1 MITSPEII
9 RKSHLA
15 EKIIIVD
22 GLPGCGE
29 SLFSSIVSAM
39 DRVEL
44 LNYAFEVEFICRL
57 FYLNKI
63 QKDAAI
69 TMVRMLTDHKL
80 YQTMMGRETNFRYSD
95 LSSVFND
102 SNPWRYFK
110 RIFQKGKEMTVPDR
124 IKIEKPI
131 LNLTTHNM
139 LRLGEPLF
147 TALEDRLVFIEI
159 VRHPLYMIVQQTLN
173 MERLLDNPRD
183 IDIYIKSDSDQLPWY
198 AYQWE
203 DLFKKS
209 NPVEKAIYTIHHG
222 SKLTEEFKSKHNGLI
237 KGKVLTIP
245 FESFVL
251 DPWPYLKK
259 IEELLGSKITS
270 KTKKVIKK
278 QNVPRKKISDGIP
291 LAIYKR
297 CGWETPDSSLSEK
310 EELEKRRHFAVEQ
323 GASDPALKVLDKLC
337 VGYESNYYKVS
348 ERRL

>member
-1 MITSPEII
+1 MITSPEIL
-9 RKSHLA
+9 RKGHLA
-15 EKIIIVD
+15 EKIVIVD
-22 GLPGCGE
+22 GLAGCGKTLI
-29 SLFSSIVSAM
+29 SPIVSAM

-69 TMVRMLTDHKL
+69 AMVRMLTDHKL

-95 LSSVFND
+95 VSSVFND

-110 RIFQKGKEMTVPDR
+110 RIFQKGIEMTVPDR
-124 IKIEKPI
+124 IKREKPI

-198 AYQWE
+198 TYQWE

-237 KGKVLTIP
+237 KGKTLTIP

-251 DPWPYLKK
+251 DPWPYLRK
-259 IEELLGSKITS
+259 IEDLLGSKITN
-270 KTKKVIKK
+270 KTKRIIKK
-278 QNVPRKKISDGIP
+278 QNIPRKKISDGIP

-297 CGWETPDSSLSEK
+297 CGWEPPVDGFSEK
-310 EELEKRRHFAVEQ
+310 DELKKRRDFAFKQ
-323 GASDPALKVLDKLC
+323 GANEDALYILDKLSAE
-337 VGYESNYYKVS
+337 YEESY
-348 ERRL
+348 LQGIL

>member
-1 MITSPEII
+1 MITSPEIV
-9 RKSHLA
+9 RKGHLA

-22 GLPGCGE
+22 GFAGSGK
-29 SLFSSIVSAM
+29 SLFSAIVSAM

-69 TMVRMLTDHKL
+69 AMVRMLTDHKL

-95 LSSVFND
+95 VSSVFND
-102 SNPWRYFK
+102 PNPWRYFK
-110 RIFQKGKEMTVPDR
+110 RIFQKGIEMTVPDR
-124 IKIEKPI
+124 IKREKPI
-131 LNLTTHNM
+131 LNLTTHNI
-139 LRLGEPLF
+139 LSLGEPLF

-222 SKLTEEFKSKHNGLI
+222 SKLTEDFKSKHNGLI
-237 KGKVLTIP
+237 KGKTLTIP

-251 DPWPYLKK
+251 EPWPYLKK
-259 IEELLGSKITS
+259 IEDFVDSKITS
-270 KTKKVIKK
+270 KTKRIIKK
-278 QNVPRKKISDGIP
+278 QNVPREKISAGVP

-297 CGWETPDSSLSEK
+297 CGWEPPDMNLSEK
-310 EELEKRRHFAVEQ
+310 EELEKRRQFAVDQ
-323 GASDPALKVLDKLC
+323 GANEHAMNVLDELC
-337 VGYESNYYKVS
+337 ANYESNYYKIS
-348 ERRL
+348 EI